1 MDQPLQKKH
10 TAGFLLAAALLC
22 ALCACRQTEVLPTTV
37 PSTVPSTHTTV
48 TPAPTTQPE
57 TTVTAPETT
66 IVPTTVPSTAA
77 TATPTTVPPEPT
89 QCAHEYSQWVTVTP
103 ATCTADGSKSRQC
116 VRCTEEQTEVL
127 GATGHSWD
135 GGKTEGAT
143 TECGG
148 GEIIYTCQNCG
159 ITQSEALSASHSFGE
174 WTYEAYTYTIY
185 YEPGSIEYV
194 HGGPSST
201 HESHRKV
208 RTCEKCGFV
217 EKDDTPDHSCKR
229 GSKHHTVTTIRE
241 VTCSQKGIKRTTCN
255 ICGWY
260 EDYEYGDLER
270 GHAWESETQHLTD
283 WSETTDYLDVEILTC
298 TACGKILY
306 YYRWGDGPCICGQTP
321 CVAADDW
328 RDCESYCTQFL
339 MYNKYRISIDSR
351 ASILVTNSQTI
362 EYQSFGDCY
371 YVNSSDNSSNHNP
384 DGFLQHPTWQR
395 VWRDYVFN
403 EEGKIIQFTVLW
415 HDMEGN
421 LCSDIVN
428 VPELPELFLARGFE
442 PEDFAMQEPCFHLT
456 PFKGELYPT
465 SISGSG

>member
-1 MDQPLQKKH
+1 ML
-10 TAGFLLAAALLC
+10 AGTLLC
-22 ALCACRQTEVLPTTV
+22 ALSACTAPDILTT
-37 PSTVPSTHTTV
+37 T
-48 TPAPTTQPE
+48 APTTHISDTAVP
-57 TTVTAPETT
+57 TTHISDTA
-66 IVPTTVPSTAA
+66 VPTTVPQTVPEAETTAAPPPAVTQTQPTTDAPPAPSTAPA
-77 TATPTTVPPEPT
+77 EPT
-89 QCAHEYSQWVTVTP
+89 QCVHQYGQWVTVQP
-103 ATCTADGSKSRQC
+103 ATCTADGSQSRQC
-116 VRCTEEQTEVL
+116 ALCGETQQQIL
-127 GATGHSWD
+127 SATGHSWD
-135 GGKTEGAT
+135 SGKSEGNSAQ
-143 TECGG
+143 CGG
-148 GEIIYTCQNCG
+148 TQVTYTCLTCG
-159 ITQSEALSASHSFGE
+159 ITTVEGTPASHSFGDWE
-174 WTYEAYTYTIY
+174 YEAYTYTIY

-208 RTCEKCGFV
+208 RTCTQCGFV
-217 EKDDTPDHSCKR
+217 EKGDTPDHSCKR
-229 GSKHHTVTTIRE
+229 GSVHHTVTTIRE
-241 VTCSQKGIKRTTCN
+241 VTCSQKGIKRTTCS

-260 EDYEYGDLER
+260 EEYEYGDLDR
-270 GHAWESETQHLTD
+270 GHAWISETRHLTD

-306 YYRWGDGPCICGQTP
+306 YYWRGDGPCICGQTP

-328 RDCESYCTQFL
+328 QDCEGYCTHYL
-339 MYNKYRISIDSR
+339 MYGKYRIAIDSR

-384 DGFLQHPTWQR
+384 DGFLQHPTWQKVR
-395 VWRDYVFN
+395 RNYVFN

-428 VPELPELFLARGFE
+428 VPELPELFLASGFE

-456 PFKGELYPT
+456 PLKGELYPT